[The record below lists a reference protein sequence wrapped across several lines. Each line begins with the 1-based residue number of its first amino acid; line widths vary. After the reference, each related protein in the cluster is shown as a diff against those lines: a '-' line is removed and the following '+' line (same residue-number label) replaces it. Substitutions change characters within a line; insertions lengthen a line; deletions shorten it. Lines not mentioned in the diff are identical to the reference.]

1 MGERGNMKGCE
12 ANKATC
18 RTPISALTAT
28 GAGEMREVGSCPA
41 SLTAQGQ
48 GGAAPAAGEDS
59 STTPWHAARGR
70 QPLVVD
76 FCWDVAL
83 LVNNHANAWTSHHDE
98 PCTKHG

>member
-1 MGERGNMKGCE
+1 MKGCE
-12 ANKATC
+12 ANNATC

-59 STTPWHAARGR
+59 STTPCPVG
-70 QPLVVD
+70 
-76 FCWDVAL
+76 
-83 LVNNHANAWTSHHDE
+83 E
-98 PCTKHG
+98 